1 MAEQRKENKALYIL
15 THDFKY
21 EGLIL
26 LFLALVAI
34 VLGTLIVDG
43 TLIIDETAFLIGSYP
58 MAFAWTLIVLG
69 AISLLLS
76 VWPFYKPS
84 IVELKR
90 VSWPTQGRII
100 EDTITVFTFS
110 LILAIFFFLVDLA
123 LTPLMN
129 WFIRIGSRI

>member
-1 MAEQRKENKALYIL
+1 MAERRKENKALYIL

-34 VLGTLIVDG
+34 VLGVLIVGG
-43 TLIIDETAFLIGSYP
+43 TLIIDENAFLIGSYP
-58 MAFAWTLIVLG
+58 MVFAWILIALG
-69 AISLLLS
+69 GVSLLLS

-90 VSWPTQGRII
+90 VTWPTRGRILK
-100 EDTITVFTFS
+100 DTITVFTFTIILS
-110 LILAIFFFLVDLA
+110 LFFFLVDAA
-123 LTPLMN
+123 LTPLIE
-129 WFIRIGSRI
+129 WFVRLGSQI